1 MFGSCLAPPKL
12 RLSFEASFCE
22 LLCECILLCELMS
35 GSLKLDIELLLLNE
49 LTLSV
54 LMFGSLFAPPDFALF
69 TELRSVFI
77 TPLLLL

>member
-1 MFGSCLAPPKL
+1 MFGSCLALPKL
-12 RLSFEASFCE
+12 RLSFEASF
-22 LLCECILLCELMS
+22 CELMS

-54 LMFGSLFAPPDFALF
+54 LMFGSLVAPPDFALF

>member
-1 MFGSCLAPPKL
+1 MLGSCLAPPKL
-12 RLSFEASFCE
+12 RLSLEASCE